1 MEAVFFDL
9 DKTVI
14 AKSSVLAFGR
24 PFYKE
29 GLLSRRTILQ
39 GIYAQIVFMILGADE
54 NKMEKLRESMLSL
67 TRGWERDRVATIV
80 EETFDEV
87 VEPIIYDEAL
97 ELIDHHRFHGRRIVL
112 ISSAPAEIVQ
122 PLGRFLDV
130 DDVIATRAQLD
141 DAGRY
146 TGELA
151 FYAYGEH
158 KAEAVRELAEQ
169 ENIDLASSYAYSD
182 SITDVPLLEEVGHP
196 TAVNPDRELLRHARE
211 HGWDIRE
218 FRRPVRLRDRVPVP
232 PPGPTIAASSVVLAA
247 GVGLG
252 AIWWWRRHNDSRRSR
267 PPAIG
272 DDAGTWSR
280 VRVVTANVTDAARH
294 AAEAAGDLRR
304 AATALGRP

>member
-1 MEAVFFDL
+1 VEAAFFDL

-29 GLLSRRTILQ
+29 GLLSRRTILH
-39 GIYAQIVFMILGADE
+39 GIYGQLVFMLLGADE

-67 TRGWERDRVATIV
+67 TRGWEHERVATIV
-80 EETFDEV
+80 EETLDEV
-87 VEPIIYDEAL
+87 LEPIIYDEAL

-112 ISSAPAEIVQ
+112 ISSAPAEIAD

-130 DDVIATRAQLD
+130 DDVIATRAELD
-141 DAGRY
+141 DEGRY

-158 KAEAVRELAEQ
+158 KAAAVRELAER
-169 ENIDLASSYAYSD
+169 EAIDLSASYAYSD
-182 SITDVPLLEEVGHP
+182 SITDVPMLEEVGHP
-196 TAVNPDRELLRHARE
+196 TAVNPDRELLRYARE

-218 FRRPVRLRDRVPVP
+218 FHRPVRLRDRVPVP
-232 PPGPTIAASSVVLAA
+232 PRGPTIAASSVVVAA
-247 GVGLG
+247 GVGV
-252 AIWWWRRHNDSRRSR
+252 AAWWWWSHREGARKRR

-272 DDAGTWSR
+272 EDASVWSR

-294 AAEAAGDLRR
+294 TAEATGDLRR
-304 AATALGRP
+304 AATAIGRG